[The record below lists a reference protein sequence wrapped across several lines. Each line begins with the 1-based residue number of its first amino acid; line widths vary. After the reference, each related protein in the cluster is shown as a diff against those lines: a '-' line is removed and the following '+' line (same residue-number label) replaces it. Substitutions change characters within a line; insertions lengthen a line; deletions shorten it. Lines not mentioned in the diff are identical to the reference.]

1 MVNICIVHYNTPLL
15 TECLIKSINKFTPD
29 SKIYIFD
36 NSDKYPFTCKQN
48 NIIYFDNTKG
58 EIINFDEWL
67 KKYPNREKSTEK
79 TNMFGSAKHSYTV
92 QKCIE
97 LINKNFI
104 LLDSDVLLKKDISD
118 IIDENVIYSG
128 EIVLQPSTKTIYR
141 VLPYICFLNINE
153 MKKHK
158 VSYFNDNYMHG
169 LYKTSTSDKYDTGG
183 ALFEEAKLFKH
194 KNIVASDYVE
204 HYKGG
209 SWLND
214 NIKAFGSKISPKDW
228 VLYNYDLWNDCEK
241 SYKQYIND
249 LNEFMEKRHLNFN
262 IINPTTIQ
270 EKIQWMKIFDSTSLK
285 TKCADKIKV
294 HDYCIEKIGK
304 DLCVPILKTYNSTNE
319 IDLNELPEQ
328 FVLKCNHGSG
338 MNIIV
343 KDKKTLDIHST
354 KAALNKWMNTD
365 FAFQNGFEMH
375 YHDIER
381 KIFAEKFI
389 GKLDDDIPDYKIS
402 CFNGIPKLIQ
412 VMNNRYTSTLTI
424 NYYSNDFKLLEISR
438 NDHPANF
445 RIHNNPPKNLKLM
458 LKYAKLLSKDFKYVR
473 VDFYEIDNKLYL
485 GELTFTPG
493 SGIFRYN
500 NASDEK
506 FVGDMLDLNIGL
518 PKNKKVIYTCI
529 TNNYD
534 NLIEDEFYLEDY
546 DYICFTN
553 NENLKSNRWKIEKI
567 PNTLSSLSPAKQARY
582 IKTHPHIFLSNY
594 ELSVWIDG
602 SIKILNDFSELINSS
617 VIQIPQH
624 PNRNCI
630 YKEAIAVIKQKK
642 DTKENVDKQI
652 IKYHELGYPEN
663 YGLVQ
668 SNIIIRKHNDKN
680 CIKLMEDWWNEIK
693 NGSHRDQLS
702 FNYVL
707 WKNPNINISYLNKYI
722 YNSKYFFW
730 DTSHGKNK
738 MNKTITT
745 NFGGTYD
752 IIGCKPIKNSEPV
765 PAKTV
770 VIPTPVKR
778 IFY

>member
-36 NSDKYPFTCKQN
+36 NSDKYPFTYKQN

-58 EIINFDEWL
+58 EIISFDEWL

-118 IIDENVIYSG
+118 IIDDDAIYSG
-128 EIVLQPSTKTIYR
+128 EIILQSMTKDVYR
-141 VLPYICFLNINE
+141 VLPYICFINVKLMKQYNI
-153 MKKHK
+153 H
-158 VSYFNDNYMHG
+158 YFNDNYMHG
-169 LYKTSTSDKYDTGG
+169 LYKSRKSDMYDTGG
-183 ALFEEAKLFKH
+183 ALYEEAKAFNH
-194 KNIVASDYVE
+194 KDIIASDYIE

-209 SWLND
+209 SWIN
-214 NIKAFGSKISPKDW
+214 NHTKTFGTKISPKNW
-228 VLYNYDLWNDCEK
+228 ILYNYDLWNDCEI
-241 SYKQYIND
+241 SYKKYLND
-249 LNEFMEKRHLNFN
+249 LNKFLSKRNLNFN
-262 IINPTTIQ
+262 IINPSTIQ
-270 EKIQWMKIFDSTSLK
+270 EKIQWLKIFDSTFLK
-285 TKCADKIKV
+285 TKCADKIKI
-294 HDYCIEKIGK
+294 HDYCKEKLGI
-304 DLCVPILKTYNSTNE
+304 DICIPILKIYNNVDDITF
-319 IDLNELPEQ
+319 DDLPEQ
-328 FVLKCNHGSG
+328 FVIKCNHGSG

-343 KDKKTLDIHST
+343 KNKSLLDIKST
-354 KAALNKWMNTD
+354 KKKLSTWMNTD

-375 YHDIER
+375 YHNIER
-381 KIFAEKFI
+381 KIFIEEYKSDEAQKES
-389 GKLDDDIPDYKIS
+389 LYDYKFW
-402 CFNGIPKLIQ
+402 CFNGEPKIYTINNGVGHGDIIYYNMIHDEMNLYGVKSHNEYKIPK
-412 VMNNRYTSTLTI
+412 
-424 NYYSNDFKLLEISR
+424 
-438 NDHPANF
+438 NF
-445 RIHNNPPKNLKLM
+445 DLM
-458 LKYAKLLSKDFKYVR
+458 ASYAKKLSKDFKFVR
-473 VDFYEIDNKLYL
+473 VDFYEINNILYL

-493 SGIFRYN
+493 SGIFRYKN
-500 NASDEK
+500 SSDEK
-506 FVGDMLDLNIGL
+506 FIGDMLDLNIGL

-534 NLIEDEFYLEDY
+534 DLIEDEFYLEDY

-567 PNTLSSLSPAKQARY
+567 PSTLSSLSPVKQARY
-582 IKTHPHIFLSNY
+582 IKTHPHKFLSNY

-602 SIKILNDFSELINSS
+602 SVKILNDFSELINSS

-630 YKEAIAVIKQKK
+630 YKEAVAVLKQKK
-642 DTKENVDKQI
+642 DTKENIDKQI
-652 IKYHELGYPEN
+652 IKYHELGFPEN

-722 YNSKYFFW
+722 YDSKFFFW

-738 MNKTITT
+738 MNETITT

-752 IIGCKPIKNSEPV
+752 FIGCKPIKKSEPV
-765 PAKTV
+765 PTKTV
-770 VIPTPVKR
+770 VIPTPIKR